1 QVHVQPDGV
10 AGRFLRDAD
19 RPYQARLPEFFL
31 PSRPLAV
38 HRYSAGP
45 GSLRPARNSART
57 GWLQSG
63 TRFPNHVDKDR
74 VIVNLTCQEQRPR
87 IRNLFIHHLPTPP
100 ADLQREVLD
109 GLTRQVK
116 QLPPKLFY
124 DERGSQLFDAITEL
138 PEYYVT
144 RTEAQIFHQHE
155 RSIRACIPRD
165 AVLIEPGSGN
175 CQKARAL
182 LQEAQVATY
191 VPLEISASHLI
202 TATHALAKEFPR
214 IAIHAVCGDFTQTQQ
229 LPPAVPDRPRVAF
242 FPGSTI
248 GNFEPPAALRLLRR
262 MRNWLGQ
269 GGGLLIGVDT
279 RKDPSVLHAAYNDAQ
294 GITAAFN
301 LNMLHHLNRTLG
313 THFKPEVF
321 EPEAMIHQRT
331 GRRQQPQPS
340 QQ

>member
-1 QVHVQPDGV
+1 M
-10 AGRFLRDAD
+10 
-19 RPYQARLPEFFL
+19 
-31 PSRPLAV
+31 
-38 HRYSAGP
+38 
-45 GSLRPARNSART
+45 
-57 GWLQSG
+57 
-63 TRFPNHVDKDR
+63 
-74 VIVNLTCQEQRPR
+74 NLTCQEQRPR

-144 RTEAQIFHQHE
+144 RTEAQIFHQYEHA
-155 RSIRACIPRD
+155 IHACIPSD

-182 LQEAQVATY
+182 LQKAQIAAY
-191 VPLEISASHLI
+191 VPVEISASHLI

-313 THFKPEVF
+313 THFKPELF
-321 EPEAMIHQRT
+321 EHEAIFNEHLGRIEMHLRSLQDQRVRVAGQWIEFSAGESIHTENSYKYAPEDFAELATQAGFCH
-331 GRRQQPQPS
+331 RQCWQDERGYFS
-340 QQ
+340 VHWLSIEASV